1 MTPLEEVQ
9 KLQEQLKQQS
19 QEQVDSDVGFI
30 AGTAGAAAQGLTFG
44 FSDEIAAGISGLGS
58 FFTDETFQQAFDRT
72 LKQERENLEE
82 FRKANPVASTVGEV
96 VGSVAPVAVSL
107 LLTPFTG
114 GTSSAGAVASAQR
127 ILSNPLLAGKV
138 TQPGLNLVQKTFE
151 AGKLGALQ
159 GAVAGAGY
167 AEGELPERA
176 VGAGVGAGAGATLG
190 TALAPTIAGVGKVAG
205 DVAEKFKKTQLARF
219 NDSEKQSIKIIGEQ
233 FLKDEIPIETVVAK
247 INDNIEADKLVG
259 LAPVEILADYG
270 GDAVNRKLRG
280 IKTRVPGMNIDKQLI
295 ERTSGTTEQ
304 KAAAIK
310 NLEKPDIQS
319 SRILAELEKA
329 TEQTIKTPKVSLASG
344 IDDLSDTLDSYL
356 SPLYETA
363 FLKNQR
369 VSNLGV
375 YEYLETP
382 VIRDAYQEAA
392 NTYREKLIAE
402 GRKPFPIPPLRNLF
416 IKEKGKIIGVRKE
429 LPLEFLDLIKKSA
442 DQQTFQKIREGSI
455 NKQRSNSR
463 KKIAN
468 QFRNLLKD
476 NVVGNEYKDALG
488 MAADKFAL
496 QDAFDKG
503 VLFRKPSTNAKNFN
517 KEFNKLNTDIERDA
531 FKIGV
536 FQEIYNDI
544 NKIGDNID
552 LVRRIFDSPDLR
564 QKLNI
569 LFGDDINAREQFI
582 SRLVRESNISK
593 KTGTVI
599 GGSNTAEKVLD
610 AQDAVQALSD
620 LTVAGTAPTS
630 SAGIRAQA
638 SLFTTA
644 KDLVTNPSEKRAR
657 DVGKLLL
664 ERNPQRQYEILQ
676 LIQELQEQSKRRAA
690 QQSQVLRPS
699 LRFGVQQVPQALSQT
714 ER

>member
-19 QEQVDSDVGFI
+19 QEKVDSDVGFI

-72 LKQERENLEE
+72 LEQERENLEE

-176 VGAGVGAGAGATLG
+176 VGAGVGAGVGATLG

-205 DVAEKFKKTQLARF
+205 DVAEKFKKTQLSRF

-295 ERTSGTTEQ
+295 ERTSGTAEQ

>member
-176 VGAGVGAGAGATLG
+176 VGAGVGAGVGATLG

>member
-19 QEQVDSDVGFI
+19 QEKVDSDVGFI

-72 LKQERENLEE
+72 LEQERENLEE

-127 ILSNPLLAGKV
+127 ILSYPLLAGKV

-176 VGAGVGAGAGATLG
+176 VGAGVGAGVGATLG

-205 DVAEKFKKTQLARF
+205 DVAEKFKKTQLSRF

-295 ERTSGTTEQ
+295 ERTSGTAEQ

-714 ER
+714 EK

>member
-30 AGTAGAAAQGLTFG
+30 AGTARAATQGLTFG

-72 LKQERENLEE
+72 LEQERENLEE

-114 GTSSAGAVASAQR
+114 GTSSAGAVATAQR
-127 ILSNPLLAGKV
+127 FLSSPLLAGKV

-159 GAVAGAGY
+159 GAIAGAGY
-167 AEGELPERA
+167 AEGELPERV
-176 VGAGVGAGAGATLG
+176 VGAGVGAGVGATLG

-205 DVAEKFKKTQLARF
+205 DVAEKFKKTQLSRF

-329 TEQTIKTPKVSLASG
+329 TEQTIKAPKVSLASG

-476 NVVGNEYKDALG
+476 NDVGNEYKDDLG

-503 VLFRKPSTNAKNFN
+503 ILFRKPSTNAKNFN

-610 AQDAVQALSD
+610 AEDAVQNLSD

-630 SAGIRAQA
+630 SAGIRALA
-638 SLFTTA
+638 SLTTTA

-657 DVGKLLL
+657 SVGKLLL

>member
-19 QEQVDSDVGFI
+19 QEKVDSDVGFI

-72 LKQERENLEE
+72 LEQERENLEE

-127 ILSNPLLAGKV
+127 ILSYPLLAGKV

-176 VGAGVGAGAGATLG
+176 VGAGVGAGVGATLG

-205 DVAEKFKKTQLARF
+205 DVAEKFKKTQLSRF

-295 ERTSGTTEQ
+295 ERTSGTAEQ